1 MTTLVLDPARR
12 DVAVISMVGLAHGTS
27 HFLQLVMPTL
37 FLAIRRDWDI
47 SFAQL
52 GLAATV
58 FYVSSGICQT
68 LAGFAV
74 DRYGARPVLYAGLA
88 LMAGAVGL
96 MGLAP
101 NFHALVVCSAIAGVG
116 NSMFHP
122 ADYGILNSAVTVK
135 RLGPAFSAHGITGN
149 IGWALAPPVM
159 TAFALWFGGWR
170 TALVGASA
178 IGFAVLALVVSTRDL
193 FEPLPEEKPAPT
205 AAPLVAGAIVLFSAP
220 ILACF
225 LFFTF
230 FAGGLIGIQAFGISI
245 LNQTYGLSAQSAA
258 GSLTVFLVASG
269 IGVLCGGALTTK
281 TTHHEHVAAGGMVL
295 AAACVAIIA
304 AASPPAWAIPGF
316 LAAAGF
322 FAGSTNP
329 SRDLLVRAAAPKGST
344 GKVYGFVYSGLDVGS
359 ALAPLAFGWLL
370 DHGRGSVVIYAV
382 AAIWLATVGT
392 IYMMKSAIA
401 SRAVALG

>member
-1 MTTLVLDPARR
+1 MTTLVVEPARR
-12 DVAVISMVGLAHGTS
+12 DVAVISLIGLAHGTS

-37 FLAIRRDWDI
+37 FLAIRHDWDI

-88 LMAGAVGL
+88 LMAGATGL

-101 NFHALVVCSAIAGVG
+101 NFQALVVCSAIAGVG

-122 ADYGILNSAVTVK
+122 ADYGILNASVSVK

-170 TALVGASA
+170 GALIGAA
-178 IGFAVLALVVSTRDL
+178 LIGFAVLALIVSTRDL
-193 FEPLPEEKPAPT
+193 FEPLPEEQPSSAST
-205 AAPLVAGAIVLFSAP
+205 SAAAGATVLLSAP

-225 LFFTF
+225 LFFAFLAT
-230 FAGGLIGIQAFGISI
+230 GLIGIQAFGIPI
-245 LNQTYGLSAQSAA
+245 LNQTYGLSVQSAA
-258 GSLTVFLVASG
+258 ATLTVFLIASG
-269 IGVLCGGALTTK
+269 VGVLCGGALTTW
-281 TTHHEHVAAGGMVL
+281 TCHHEHVAAAGMAL
-295 AAACVAIIA
+295 AAVCIAIIA

-322 FAGSTNP
+322 FSGSTNP

-370 DHGRGSVVIYAV
+370 DHGRGAVVIYTV
-382 AAIWLATVGT
+382 AAIWLSTVVT

-401 SRAVALG
+401 RRGVARG

>member
-1 MTTLVLDPARR
+1 MTTLVVDPARR
-12 DVAVISMVGLAHGTS
+12 DVAVISLIGLAHGTS

-37 FLAIRRDWDI
+37 FLAIRHDWGI

-58 FYVSSGICQT
+58 FYVSSGLCQT

-74 DRYGARPVLYAGLA
+74 DRYGARPVLFAGLA
-88 LMAGAVGL
+88 LMATATGL
-96 MGLAP
+96 MGLAAD
-101 NFHALVVCSAIAGVG
+101 FEALVVCSAIAGIG

-122 ADYGILNSAVTVK
+122 ADYGILNASVSVK

-170 TALVGASA
+170 GALIGASA
-178 IGFAVLALVVSTRDL
+178 IGFAVLALIVSTSKR
-193 FEPLPEEKPAPT
+193 FEPLPEEQPSPT
-205 AAPLVAGAIVLFSAP
+205 PTTGAGGATLLLSAP

-225 LFFTF
+225 LFFAF
-230 FAGGLIGIQAFGISI
+230 LAAGLIGIQAFGISI

-258 GSLTVFLVASG
+258 ATLTIFLVASG
-269 IGVLCGGALTTK
+269 VGVLCGGALTTW
-281 TTHHEHVAAGGMVL
+281 TGHHEHVAAGGMAL
-295 AAACVAIIA
+295 AAACIAIIA
-304 AASPPAWAIPGF
+304 AASPPASAIPGF

-322 FAGSTNP
+322 FSGATNP

-370 DHGRGSVVIYAV
+370 DHGRGSAVIYTV
-382 AAIWLATVGT
+382 AAIWLATVAT
-392 IYMMKSAIA
+392 IYMMQSAIA
-401 SRAVALG
+401 SRAAPRS